1 MYFIQFEKHQLHTIL
16 RVKDHY
22 LQNGHELFVD
32 SALNIF
38 LVATN
43 AQDYNVNQTKI
54 STISKKK
61 REQTFDS
68 IIRIQVISVQIKSC
82 NNLKREPTPD
92 TSQHPSWLKLAN

>member
-61 REQTFDS
+61 KGTN
-68 IIRIQVISVQIKSC
+68 IRQYHK
-82 NNLKREPTPD
+82 NTGDLGTN
-92 TSQHPSWLKLAN
+92 